1 MTFTSFL
8 PFLVVNS
15 KCMKNGKLICW
26 FSTLLSAV
34 CKMKRIARVATF
46 KLEFVTVLTHTEMES
61 SDDSSL
67 AKAGIASKNPVSKIR
82 ISTFLLIGAS

>member
-1 MTFTSFL
+1 
-8 PFLVVNS
+8 
-15 KCMKNGKLICW
+15 
-26 FSTLLSAV
+26 
-34 CKMKRIARVATF
+34 MKRIARVATF